1 MIQDAAAGSFFYS
14 MPAYSA
20 SMSLSSGGYQSM
32 LAGDGTLSDAA
43 LADYCSREL
52 RRMARAID
60 QYAQMSTNDD
70 PAGSSDAGGG
80 SGGSGGAD
88 GSSSSGG
95 GGGGGG
101 GDATNLKL
109 QTLVSNY
116 QATVT
121 RFSTMLASHG
131 ETKKSVANNT
141 K

>member
-1 MIQDAAAGSFFYS
+1 MIQDAAAGSYYYP
-14 MPAYSA
+14 MPIYQRPGG
-20 SMSLSSGGYQSM
+20 MGSSGCSSL
-32 LAGDGTLSDAA
+32 LAPDGTLSDAA
-43 LADYCSREL
+43 LADYCSNEL
-52 RRMARAID
+52 RRMARDIN
-60 QYAQMSTNDD
+60 QNAQAST
-70 PAGSSDAGGG
+70 SDTPTQDGGGGGGGGG
-80 SGGSGGAD
+80 SGGAGGA
-88 GSSSSGG
+88 GG
-95 GGGGGG
+95 GGGGGSGG

>member
-1 MIQDAAAGSFFYS
+1 MIQDAVAGGYFYS
-14 MPAYSA
+14 MPITPRLGST
-20 SMSLSSGGYQSM
+20 STSSLATL
-32 LAGDGTLSDAA
+32 LAPDGTLSDAA
-43 LADYCSREL
+43 LADYCSGEL
-52 RRMARAID
+52 RRMARDIN
-60 QYAQMSTNDD
+60 QNAQASTNDTPTND
-70 PAGSSDAGGG
+70 GDGSGG
-80 SGGSGGAD
+80 SGGSGSADD
-88 GSSSSGG
+88 GS
-95 GGGGGG
+95 GGG

>member
-1 MIQDAAAGSFFYS
+1 MFPDAVAGGYFYS
-14 MPAYSA
+14 MPITPRLGSTSTSSLA
-20 SMSLSSGGYQSM
+20 SL
-32 LAGDGTLSDAA
+32 LAPDGTLSDAA
-43 LADYCSREL
+43 LADYCSGEL
-52 RRMARAID
+52 RRMARDIN
-60 QYAQMSTNDD
+60 QNAQASTNDTPTND
-70 PAGSSDAGGG
+70 GDG
-80 SGGSGGAD
+80 SGGSGSAGD
-88 GSSSSGG
+88 GSGG
-95 GGGGGG
+95 GAGNGG